1 MSKSWKSIDVTI
13 RSIPKPNPRKAD
25 VALWTDLAEGA
36 FYTWGGRWTA
46 GRNTSRNAL
55 WKFTADG
62 QGGGDWAVVEPENPT
77 IFNDLHP
84 TQYGA
89 FANTN
94 TTGFVIGGVSHA
106 YTEPNNPGANAVPG
120 MVSFDMKTRVW
131 QNGTTGFSPFGMG
144 TMNQGTAHYV
154 EGFGPDGLIFAMSGY
169 KPELRAPKWTE
180 TQGEPR
186 DLRNLTFF
194 DPKTKKVYWQL
205 ATGAIPPTPRGQ
217 SCSTVF
223 PTGDGGY
230 DM

>member
-25 VALWTDLAEGA
+25 VGLWTDLAEGA

-131 QNGTTGFSPFGMG
+131 HNGTTGFSPFGMG

-169 KPELRAPKWTE
+169 KPELRAAKWTE

-194 DPKTKKVYWQL
+194 DPKTKQAYWQL